1 MEVEAKQ
8 EAKPREDQAKANYN
22 DPGQF

>member
-22 DPGQF
+22 DPGQL

>member
-8 EAKPREDQAKANYN
+8 QAKPREDQAKANYN
-22 DPGQF
+22 DPGQL